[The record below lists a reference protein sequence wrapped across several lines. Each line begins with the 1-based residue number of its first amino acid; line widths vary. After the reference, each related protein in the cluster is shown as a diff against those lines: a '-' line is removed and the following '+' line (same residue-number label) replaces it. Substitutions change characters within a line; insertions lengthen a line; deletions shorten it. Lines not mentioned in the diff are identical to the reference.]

1 MNIVVLVKQVPDT
14 YGERTLRGDGRID
27 RERDTPALDEIDE
40 RALEVALRLRETAGG
55 EVTVLTMGPP
65 EAVVALRK
73 ALAMGADRAVH
84 VCDEAL
90 AGSDALQTAAV
101 LAAAVRATA
110 APGAATFDLVVAGNE
125 STDGRTAAVPAMLA
139 ERLGLPQLTFLGSV
153 AVDAGIVTGLRITP
167 EGTTELCAAL
177 PAVISVTEG
186 SAQPRFPNFKG
197 IMSARSKPLTTLTL
211 ADLADHGLVE
221 AEAGGANSWSL
232 VCTVT
237 ARPARAG
244 GTVISDDGTGGS
256 RIAAFLAAA
265 NLI

>member
-14 YGERTLRGDGRID
+14 YGERTLREDGRID
-27 RERDTPALDEIDE
+27 RDGVAAVLDEIDE
-40 RALEVALRLRETAGG
+40 RALEVALRLRDAAGG

-90 AGSDALQTAAV
+90 AGSDALQTSAV
-101 LAAAVRATA
+101 LAAAVLSQAGGA
-110 APGAATFDLVVAGNE
+110 APFDLVVAGNE
-125 STDGRTAAVPAMLA
+125 STDGRTAAIPAMLA
-139 ERLGLPQLTFLGSV
+139 ERLLLPQLTFLASV
-153 AVDAGIVTGLRITP
+153 AVDAGIITGSRVTP

-197 IMSARSKPLTTLTL
+197 IMSAKSKPLTTLTL
-211 ADLADHGLVE
+211 ADLAGPGLAA
-221 AEAGGANSWSL
+221 AEVGGAHSWSL
-232 VCTVT
+232 VRTVT
-237 ARPARAG
+237 PRPLRGG
-244 GTVISDDGTGGS
+244 GTVITDDGSGGT